1 MKKELTHRIY
11 KEKMSGLISDLFI
24 LSRTC
29 QDRHVANMIARHA
42 SSIQDLLFDMSI
54 ELDTIKEEICDVMQ
68 SQCSLNFDHHFRSRD
83 LLKVLEKIELP
94 DSVNIEEYSK
104 FEDEAH
110 TSAIKDT
117 YKLSAIIYKLS

>member
-29 QDRHVANMIARHA
+29 QDRHVAIMIARYA

-54 ELDTIKEEICDVMQ
+54 ELDNIKEEIDDVMQ
-68 SQCSLNFDHHFRSRD
+68 SQCSLDFDHHFRSKD
-83 LLKVLEKIELP
+83 LLKVLEKMELP
-94 DSVNIEEYSK
+94 DSANIEEYSK

-110 TSAIKDT
+110 TSAIQDT